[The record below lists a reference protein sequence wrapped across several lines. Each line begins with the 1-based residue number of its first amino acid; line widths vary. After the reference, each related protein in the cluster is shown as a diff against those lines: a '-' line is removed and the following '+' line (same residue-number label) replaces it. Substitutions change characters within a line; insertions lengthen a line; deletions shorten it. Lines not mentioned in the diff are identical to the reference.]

1 MFMEQANDELRLGL
15 DPPIIDAVNACP
27 GLARLAVVW
36 QSDAISDELRFL
48 TFRFGI
54 PYPVSLRGAD
64 SALARGGMM
73 ADSAPP
79 VVLQGE
85 PPPET
90 R

>member
-1 MFMEQANDELRLGL
+1 M
-15 DPPIIDAVNACP
+15 
-27 GLARLAVVW
+27 LALAWLVW
-36 QSDAISDELRFL
+36 QSSGSQMLSQTNL

-64 SALARGGMM
+64 SALARGGRM
-73 ADSAPP
+73 AGSAPL